1 MASEAHSA
9 SGAKNALGGLLGA
22 IAALIGILIGNS
34 VENMMA
40 GEHTPEEIRRIAA
53 SLR

>member
-1 MASEAHSA
+1 V
-9 SGAKNALGGLLGA
+9 LVGGLEMGRHLVPGTP
-22 IAALIGILIGNS
+22 L
-34 VENMMA
+34 A